1 MFVVHNHYNI
11 LSVFNQYYQISYK
24 LTQILKKKNSSEN
37 NWVFYEKLKD
47 FRKWLNTFTKNPNC
61 IEFLNMQIKSKTS
74 ECMREC
80 IRDITF

>member
-24 LTQILKKKNSSEN
+24 LTQIFNKKNSSAN